1 MKIKYLI
8 LSCLLL
14 FNKSFIRAQGQL
26 TAIDSLFATSIDL
39 FYENAENIK
48 SEIWEG
54 MQIGPVCLFR
64 MDGPAL
70 LYNHPNPP
78 ANFVRFSDKLY
89 IGEQGD
95 LELFG
100 ATQKEI
106 NGTLT
111 AINNYDEV
119 RYSSKEEAYAEL
131 FHELHHVYQR
141 NYVSQIDFDNP
152 AVLLTY
158 PENYVNDGLKLYEQK
173 LLFSLCFEQ
182 DSIKFQHLLN
192 QFYSCR
198 LRREQIIGT
207 YLQYEESVENME
219 GPAFYCEYKFYNQ
232 NKSISELL
240 KNNYNQKH
248 FFGNLITPFYGRD
261 NLRNRHLA
269 SGMAMC
275 IILDKRYKNWQREYY
290 SQGESLFSF
299 FISKLKP
306 KKEDVEIDS
315 TYFKLSEFHTSQETL
330 QHQYSFNEFNTQQ
343 GIKVTL
349 IFNDPPNFKGF
360 DPMHAESINDSTIL
374 HSTMLNLSGSAQNN
388 LFIVNNEVITIV
400 DEEIWSVKKVI
411 VFASNEKI
419 WIKSDKISINDVGK
433 SIFWSGILVQKTENE
448 IVFICN

>member
-1 MKIKYLI
+1 MKFKCLI

-14 FNKSFIRAQGQL
+14 CNINMQGQL
-26 TAIDSLFATSIDL
+26 TAIDSLFVTSIDQ
-39 FYENAENIK
+39 FYKNAENTK

-54 MQIGPVCLFR
+54 MQIGPVCMFR
-64 MDGPAL
+64 MNGPAL

-78 ANFVRFSDKLY
+78 ESFMKVSDELY
-89 IGEQGD
+89 IGEQRD
-95 LELFG
+95 LSLFG

-111 AINNYDEV
+111 AINNYDDS
-119 RYSSKEEAYAEL
+119 RYSSMEEAYAEL

-141 NYVSQIDFDNP
+141 NYISQIGFDNP

-158 PENYVNDGLKLYEQK
+158 PENYENDGLKLYEQN
-173 LLFSLCFEQ
+173 LLFKMCFEQ
-182 DSIKFQHLLN
+182 DSKKFQHLLN

-207 YLQYEESVENME
+207 YMQYEKSVENME

-232 NKSISELL
+232 FESISHEI

-248 FFGNLITPFYGRD
+248 FWGVLTTPFYGRD

-275 IILDKRYKNWQREYY
+275 FILDKRYKNWQSEYY
-290 SQGESLFSF
+290 SQDESLYRF

-306 KKEDVEIDS
+306 QKDVLEIDS
-315 TYFKLSEFHTSQETL
+315 TYFKLSKFHTAQEIL
-330 QHQYSFNEFNTQQ
+330 QHQKSYNEFNAQQ

-349 IFNDPPNFKGF
+349 IFNDYPNFKGF
-360 DPMHAESINDSTIL
+360 DPMHAESLNDSTIL
-374 HSTMLNLSGSAQNN
+374 HKTMIRLSGNKSNNLSIMYDKV
-388 LFIVNNEVITIV
+388 LTII
-400 DEEIWSVKKVI
+400 DEKIWNVKKVI
-411 VFASNEKI
+411 FFAMKEKI
-419 WIKSDKISINDVGK
+419 LVEDDKIAIDDEGK
-433 SIFWSGILVQKTENE
+433 TISWYGKLGQKTENE
-448 IVFICN
+448 IIFNCKRVE